1 MRKAR
6 PTLRSAVLLLALC
19 ALSLTACDRGDHPA
33 RIGSTAPQFTLSDGT
48 QNIDLA
54 RLRGHIVVLHFWA
67 TWCAP
72 CVVEM
77 PSLVA
82 LQRRLPQVTVLAISQ
97 DEDPAVYRQF
107 LLDYH
112 VDLLTL
118 RDPAARIPRLYGTI
132 KIPETYII
140 DSRGILRRKF
150 VSAQD
155 WTSPEIIDYLTKL

>member
-1 MRKAR
+1 MRKTR

-19 ALSLTACDRGDHPA
+19 ALPLTSCDRGDHPA
-33 RIGSTAPQFTLSDGT
+33 RIGSPAPQFTLADGA
-48 QNIDLA
+48 QNVDLA

-112 VDLLTL
+112 VGLLTL
-118 RDPAARIPRLYGTI
+118 RDPSARIPHLYGTI